1 MNLKNNALVTSC
13 LNHILTV
20 GGFVVM
26 TLFLTF
32 PISAQT
38 EVGEADETDVEDLY
52 LASGKI
58 VATGGDKQASGP
70 LQIKSYRVE
79 EVTLRRPIKVEGSTG
94 VIKMVWRLTVTIG
107 PTNFGDHF
115 IFLDDEPRTAVV
127 TERNGISTIFF
138 DAAELEDGAKISVAV
153 GTGCERRLLS
163 TMTTKLRMPEK
174 YKLTMRGD
182 ADPGNRV
189 KKIHTVPAR
198 AGLRDREEVEIQ
210 LTTADR
216 LPVSNQVLVLQVGDL
231 EVAGGGY
238 VSGAENT
245 LLFKMSLEQFSRA
258 QDGQRIRVKFG
269 YCSGGGLRFG
279 KLNKAQLDQ

>member
-13 LNHILTV
+13 LNHILTI
-20 GGFVVM
+20 GGFLLM

-32 PISAQT
+32 PIRAQT
-38 EVGEADETDVEDLY
+38 EVPEAGETEVEDLY
-52 LASGKI
+52 LALGKRL
-58 VATGGDKQASGP
+58 ATGSDKQASGP

-79 EVTLRRPIKVEGSTG
+79 EVTLRHPIKVGSTR
-94 VIKMVWRLTVTIG
+94 VINTVWRLTVTIG
-107 PTNFGDHF
+107 PTNRGDHM
-115 IFLDDEPRTAVV
+115 IFLDDEPRTALV
-127 TERNGISTIFF
+127 TERNGVSTIFF
-138 DAAELEDGAKISVAV
+138 DAAELEDGAQISVAV

-163 TMTTKLRMPEK
+163 TMTSKLRMPEK

-198 AGLRDREEVEIQ
+198 AGLSAGEEVEIQ

-216 LPVSNQVLVLQVGDL
+216 LPVSNEALVMQVGDV

-238 VSGAENT
+238 VYGVENT
-245 LLFKMSLEQFSRA
+245 LLFRMSAEQFSRA
-258 QDGQRIRVKFG
+258 EDGKRIKVKFG
-269 YCSGGGLRFG
+269 FCSGGGLRFG
-279 KLNKAQLDQ
+279 KLNKSQLDQ